1 MCVFL
6 CLKFSE
12 LSFLLFVNN
21 EILFIDVMQQ
31 QKLEVD
37 LRIKKGD

>member
-12 LSFLLFVNN
+12 LSFLFFVNN